1 MKAKKLISLMLALCV
16 ALTMVS
22 TIVFADSTTATIK
35 YTVEDQNVKTGADVA
50 IPLIVESSEEVTAF
64 GCTLTYDKDLLA
76 YVDFENTAELATK
89 PMNSFNVVNDAENG
103 ILTITAF
110 DQFDTFNGV
119 IFTFNFT
126 AASEISG
133 TSAEANIDLAYLTQS
148 ATADDFFEIPEG
160 KQTFVDGKITIRV
173 AHEAPVVTAAI
184 AGDAIVGK
192 TLTASATFT
201 DNWNITEGTKT
212 YAWFIDGAEV
222 ATGETYV
229 VKAADYGK
237 AITAKATVTVDA
249 DENATGV
256 GEATTAAVAYDA
268 TAKSAATVAIKST
281 VIAVGA
287 PIEIE
292 TTTTKSVNDGEVALS
307 YAWTYEDGTALAGE
321 PVNEATYTP
330 VLADYQA
337 GKKIKVTVTPK
348 GANDAID
355 GDAVSATTTTET
367 VAGNMQPVIA
377 DLKVMKGET
386 ALGEE
391 EAPVVGDVLTVAYTW
406 SDVAE
411 VGGPAETETDA
422 SVVTWTIGE
431 GEDAEVVEAK
441 EYEVKASDIGKAI
454 KVTVDAVS
462 TDATPNT
469 NLGLDATE
477 VVKGN
482 RVEDTTAAV
491 AKNTEYKPAVE
502 NVEFSSAKVVI
513 NKNVKVVYDYEDL
526 NAIADAST
534 FVIEVADTE
543 DATEWTKVFEG
554 TAADVN
560 ATDYKFGKDQ
570 LNKFARIAVTVK
582 NAENDVPVEE
592 ADKVVY
598 SDVVKVSKASSGSSG
613 LTGPNLATG
622 GATVPVKPVDPT
634 TPDTPVIEVNKDAI
648 MMTIDS
654 KTMYIFGEKIE
665 NDVAPVIRA
674 ERTMLPARIEAE
686 SLGAEVAWDDA
697 TKTVTITKGETVI
710 VITIGS
716 DKATVNGEEVA
727 LDSPAFIENDR
738 TYTPVRFIAEALGA
752 TVEWDDATKTVTII
766 PAAEVAAE

>member
-1 MKAKKLISLMLALCV
+1 MAKKILSIALALFV
-16 ALTMVS
+16 AMTMLTTMV
-22 TIVFADSTTATIK
+22 FAATTVN
-35 YTVEDQNVKTGADVA
+35 YTVGTASAKTGTEVSV
-50 IPLIVESSEEVTAF
+50 PLNVVSSANTEAV
-64 GCTLTYDKDLLA
+64 GCVVTYDKTNLT
-76 YVDFENTAELATK
+76 YVDTENTYGFSGGDISITHNVDAATVTIKVISAK
-89 PMNSFNVVNDAENG
+89 PAYNG
-103 ILTITAF
+103 TL
-110 DQFDTFNGV
+110 
-119 IFTFNFT
+119 FTLKFT
-126 AASEISG
+126 AASSISG
-133 TSAEANIDLAYLTQS
+133 TSVDAPITVAYLKNAALDGDLNKIAEADQTYTN
-148 ATADDFFEIPEG
+148 G
-160 KQTFVDGKITIRV
+160 KVTIRV
-173 AHEAPVVTAAI
+173 PHTAPVVTAAI

-192 TLTASATFT
+192 TLTASATYT
-201 DNWNITEGTKT
+201 DNWELTGTTT

-237 AITAKATVTVDA
+237 AITAKATVTVEA
-249 DENATGV
+249 DENTTGV

-268 TAKSAATVAIKST
+268 TAKSEATVAIKST

-292 TTTTKSVNDGEVALS
+292 TTTTKSINDGEVALT
-307 YAWTYEDGTALAGE
+307 YAWTYEDGTALAGS

-355 GDAVSATTTTET
+355 GDAVSATTTTDT

-377 DLKVMKGET
+377 DLAVSDAE
-386 ALGEE
+386 
-391 EAPVVGDVLTVAYTW
+391 PVVGDVLTVSYTW

-411 VGGPAETETDA
+411 VGGPAEADTDA
-422 SVVTWTIGE
+422 SVVTWYVG
-431 GEDAEVVEAK
+431 DAEGIEAA
-441 EYEVKASDIGKAI
+441 EYEVKAEDIGKAI

-482 RVEDTTAAV
+482 TLEVTTAAV
-491 AKNTEYKPAVE
+491 AKNPEYKPAVE
-502 NVEFSSAKVVI
+502 NVAFSAKKIVMG
-513 NKNVKVVYDYEDL
+513 KNYKVVYDYEDL

-554 TAADVN
+554 AAADVN
-560 ATDYKFGKDQ
+560 ATNYKFTKDE
-570 LNKFARIAVTVK
+570 LNKYARIAVTVK
-582 NAENDVPVEE
+582 NADGDEPTEN
-592 ADKVVY
+592 KVVY
-598 SDVVKVSKASSGSSG
+598 SDAVKVSKASTSSAG
-613 LTGPNLATG
+613 LTGPNLASG
-622 GATVPVKPVDPT
+622 SATVPGTGTGTGTEAPA
-634 TPDTPVIEVNKDAI
+634 VNKDAI
-648 MMTIDS
+648 VMTIDS
-654 KTMYIFGEKIE
+654 KTIYVFGEAVE
-665 NDVAPVIRA
+665 NDVAPIIRN

-727 LDSPAFIENDR
+727 LDSAAFIENDR

-752 TVEWDDATKTVTII
+752 TVGWDDATKTVTIT
-766 PAAEVAAE
+766 PAK